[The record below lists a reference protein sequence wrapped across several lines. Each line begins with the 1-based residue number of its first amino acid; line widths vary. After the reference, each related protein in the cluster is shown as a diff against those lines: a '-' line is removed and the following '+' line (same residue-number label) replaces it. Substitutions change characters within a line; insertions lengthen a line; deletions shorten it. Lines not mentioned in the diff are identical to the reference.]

1 MEIIWKGSDITNNIT
16 LHNSFDYKSFLQF
29 IHTYI
34 STQGIPNPTPE
45 QIEEFDKTGISHIDE
60 YERIIMD

>member
-1 MEIIWKGSDITNNIT
+1 MNHTQQT
-16 LHNSFDYKSFLQF
+16 PFDYKSFLQS

-34 STQGIPNPTPE
+34 STQGIPNPTSE
-45 QIEEFDKTGISHIDE
+45 QIEEFNKTGICHLDE